1 MLRQLRS
8 VSREFL
14 GLNRRDRDLVARYNP
29 RRLAHATIHKLH
41 TKKCL
46 RACDIP
52 VAETLAV
59 YRFQHDI
66 KQFADHAAAWQDF
79 VIKPAQGTG
88 GGGVIVV
95 AGRQDEAFV
104 SLGGRTLS
112 VRTLENHLS
121 DILSGVYSLNHRY
134 DEAFVERRLRAHPSL
149 ARISFQGL
157 PDIRVIVFRGIP
169 LMAMLRLATHRSQ
182 GRANLDNGGLGLG
195 IDLVS
200 GVTSGAIARRC
211 WVGEHPDTGLGLSGV
226 QVPEWDGLV
235 RVATRC
241 ADATGVKYLGV
252 DVVLDVDRGP
262 CVLELNARPGLLI
275 QLANRRGLRPLIEA
289 VERSA
294 PQNLSVAERV
304 AFGQALYA
312 RARESSLRSLQ
323 S

>member
-1 MLRQLRS
+1 MWRQLRS
-8 VSREFL
+8 ISREFL

-41 TKKCL
+41 TKTCL
-46 RACDIP
+46 QACDIP

-66 KQFADHAAAWQDF
+66 KKFVGHAAGWEDF

-95 AGRQDEAFV
+95 AGRRGEAFV
-104 SLGGRTLS
+104 SLGGSTLKA
-112 VRTLENHLS
+112 RTLENHLS

-134 DEAFVERRLRAHPSL
+134 DAAFAERRLRAHTTL
-149 ARISFQGL
+149 AQLSFEGL

-169 LMAMLRLATHRSQ
+169 LMAMLRLATRRSQ
-182 GRANLDNGGLGLG
+182 GRANLDNGGLGVG
-195 IDLVS
+195 INLVS
-200 GVTSGAIARRC
+200 GVTSGAIARRR
-211 WVGEHPDTGLGLSGV
+211 WVVEHPDTRLGLSGV
-226 QVPEWDGLV
+226 QIPEWSGLV
-235 RVATRC
+235 RIATRC
-241 ADATGVKYLGV
+241 ADAIGVKYLGV
-252 DVVLDVDRGP
+252 DVVLDADRGP

-275 QLANRRGLRPLIEA
+275 QLANRRGLRPLIEE
-289 VERSA
+289 VERRA

-312 RARESSLRSLQ
+312 GLENLR
-323 S
+323 

>member
-1 MLRQLRS
+1 MWRQLRS
-8 VSREFL
+8 ISREFL

-41 TKKCL
+41 TKTCL
-46 RACDIP
+46 QACDIP

-66 KQFADHAAAWQDF
+66 KQFVGHAAGWEDF

-95 AGRQDEAFV
+95 AGRRGEAFV
-104 SLGGRTLS
+104 SLGGSTLKA
-112 VRTLENHLS
+112 RTLENHLS

-134 DEAFVERRLRAHPSL
+134 DAAFAERRLRAHTTL
-149 ARISFQGL
+149 AQLSFEGL

-169 LMAMLRLATHRSQ
+169 LMAMLRLATRRSQ
-182 GRANLDNGGLGLG
+182 GRANLDNGGLGVG
-195 IDLVS
+195 INLVS
-200 GVTSGAIARRC
+200 GVTSGAIARRR
-211 WVGEHPDTGLGLSGV
+211 WVVEHPDTRLGLSGV
-226 QVPEWDGLV
+226 QIPEWSGLV
-235 RVATRC
+235 RIATRC
-241 ADATGVKYLGV
+241 ADAIGVKYLGV
-252 DVVLDVDRGP
+252 DVVLDADRGP

-275 QLANRRGLRPLIEA
+275 QLANRRGLRPLIEE
-289 VERSA
+289 VERRA

-312 RARESSLRSLQ
+312 GLENLR
-323 S
+323 